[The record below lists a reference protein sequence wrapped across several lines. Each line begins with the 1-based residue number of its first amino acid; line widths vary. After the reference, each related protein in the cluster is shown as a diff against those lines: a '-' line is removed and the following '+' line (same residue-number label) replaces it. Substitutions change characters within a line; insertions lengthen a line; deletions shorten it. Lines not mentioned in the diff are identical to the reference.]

1 MEEIRQVK
9 VVSFDFGGTL
19 AYEATDDSIILQQ
32 ILQELGYKIEMDDI
46 EEAMK
51 NAREWWRR
59 EKGEKVWNEEAMR
72 EFHEKLLSELGIPYP
87 ERLAEK
93 TSKILPRKL
102 DFKAYDDAEQTL
114 ENLKRMGY
122 SLIIIS
128 NVSSRRNL
136 ETYMEKAGLNG
147 YFDALFASGS
157 MGVEKP
163 NPQIFYRAAKEMN
176 VLCQAMVHIG
186 DSYEI
191 DYLGAENAGMMGI
204 LIDRKGNY
212 RDKECR
218 KISSLTQLLKLLT
231 K

>member
-1 MEEIRQVK
+1 MEEFRQVK

-19 AYEATDDSIILQQ
+19 AYEAIDDSIILQQ
-32 ILQELGYKIEMDDI
+32 ILQELGYRIKKNDI

-72 EFHEKLLSELGIPYP
+72 EFHEKLLSELGILNP
-87 ERLAEK
+87 EKLAEK

-114 ENLKRMGY
+114 KNLKRMGY

-147 YFDALFASGS
+147 YFNALFASGS

-163 NPQIFYRAAKEMN
+163 NPQIFHRAAKEMN
-176 VLCQAMVHIG
+176 VPCQAMVHIG

>member
-1 MEEIRQVK
+1 MEEFQQVR

-19 AYEATDDSIILQQ
+19 AYETTDNSVVFQQ
-32 ILQELGYKIEMDDI
+32 ILQTLGYKIEVDDI
-46 EEAMK
+46 KEAMK
-51 NAREWWRR
+51 IVREWWKR
-59 EKGEKVWNEEAMR
+59 EKGERVWNEEAMK
-72 EFHEKLLSELGIPYP
+72 EFHERVMSKLGIPNP
-87 ERLAEK
+87 EKLAEK
-93 TSKILPRKL
+93 TSKILPQKL

-114 ENLKRMGY
+114 KNLRRMGY

-128 NVSSRRNL
+128 NVSSEKNL
-136 ETYMEKAGLNG
+136 KTYLEKAKLNG

-163 NPQIFYRAAKEMN
+163 NPRIFHQAAKEMN
-176 VLCQAMVHIG
+176 ASYRAMIHVG

-191 DYLGAENAGMMGI
+191 DYLGAENAGMMGV

>member
-1 MEEIRQVK
+1 MEEFRQVK

-32 ILQELGYKIEMDDI
+32 ILQELGYKIEADDI

-51 NAREWWRR
+51 NVREWWRR
-59 EKGEKVWNEEAMR
+59 EKGEKVWNEEAMK
-72 EFHEKLLSELGIPYP
+72 EFHERMLSELGIPNP
-87 ERLAEK
+87 EKLAEK
-93 TSKILPRKL
+93 TSKILPQKL
-102 DFKAYDDAEQTL
+102 DFKAYDDAKQTL
-114 ENLKRMGY
+114 KNLKKMGY

-176 VLCQAMVHIG
+176 VPCQAMVHIG